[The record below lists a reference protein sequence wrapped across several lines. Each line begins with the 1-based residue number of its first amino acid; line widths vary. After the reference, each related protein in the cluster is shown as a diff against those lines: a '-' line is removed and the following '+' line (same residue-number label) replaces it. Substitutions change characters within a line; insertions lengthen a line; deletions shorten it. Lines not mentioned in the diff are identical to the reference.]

1 MVSYEKMGISYGII
15 KTRFE
20 TGQHKRAKKN
30 RMEIEGFY
38 KEVLEQ
44 LIKNEVEF
52 LLVGG
57 LAVGFHGYARFTGD
71 MDLWLKPSN
80 DNLERLGNALGD
92 LNYSK
97 KIVDDIIE
105 SRPIDHPTPIRIF
118 SEDDKFKVDLMTSIF
133 YEPLTFEKCYERAK
147 VQKLES
153 FNLPIISLKDLIEIK
168 SNVKRYDGS
177 LKDVVDAQELRKI
190 LERGEAKTI
199 NKQQSLFKRI
209 FKKKGNDKGISM

>member
-1 MVSYEKMGISYGII
+1 
-15 KTRFE
+15 
-20 TGQHKRAKKN
+20 
-30 RMEIEGFY
+30 
-38 KEVLEQ
+38 
-44 LIKNEVEF
+44 
-52 LLVGG
+52 
-57 LAVGFHGYARFTGD
+57 
-71 MDLWLKPSN
+71 
-80 DNLERLGNALGD
+80 
-92 LNYSK
+92 
-97 KIVDDIIE
+97 
-105 SRPIDHPTPIRIF
+105 
-118 SEDDKFKVDLMTSIF
+118 MTSIF